1 MVTFKKLVVIYRNV
15 AQGWGEGG
23 VLIMFQARISGK
35 FKCLMDIKQHSHVV
49 NLKRR
54 LEAFHKMI
62 EETHGSCRDKLC
74 FMLV

>member
-62 EETHGSCRDKLC
+62 EETHR
-74 FMLV
+74 